1 MENIVCDTSALLYWR
16 TPPLAR
22 LLAAAPEDDPL
33 LRHLV
38 SPRRLRRLRADLAD
52 CSPLTPGIRCAAHL
66 GGAGRELMDARGLL
80 ATGFRG
86 PVDVLAPS
94 REDRRPSEV
103 ARPRLWSEPVPSD
116 QLFPAGQGTLVVV
129 PALALRQVAVRATPV
144 RTALLLGE
152 LLGSFSAYQPPA
164 PMGELLQE
172 LADASALV
180 RYQGWQAGVDNDG
193 RLTGLWSH
201 PPLLTPSAVSG
212 QLEKATTRRGV
223 SKVRAGLELARPNA
237 ASPFEVQAGMLLGT
251 SVRRG
256 GEGLGRFSHN
266 RRVALGPRAA
276 RVARRSACFCDLFWE
291 AEDTPSG
298 RAVDVECQSAA
309 HHFGTR
315 STARDA
321 DRATALQMM
330 GVEVVQLTY
339 AQLADALRFSAFS
352 QFLAGKLG
360 VASREKTEREL
371 KAQAEL
377 RSEVLADWESL
388 PFV

>member
-1 MENIVCDTSALLYWR
+1 MENIVCDTSALLFWR

-38 SPRRLRRLRADLAD
+38 IPHRLRQLRADLAN
-52 CSPLTPGIRCAAHL
+52 CSPLAPGARCVTHL
-66 GGAGRELMDARGLL
+66 GKAGRELVDARGLL
-80 ATGFRG
+80 ATDFRG

-103 ARPRLWSEPVPSD
+103 ARPRLWSEPVPPD
-116 QLFPAGQGTLVVV
+116 QLCPAGQGVLVVL

-152 LLGSFSAYQPPA
+152 LLGSFSVYRPPA

-180 RYQGWQAGVDNDG
+180 RYQGWQAGVDNGG

-201 PPLLTPSAVSG
+201 PPLLTPDTVSDL
-212 QLEKATTRRGV
+212 LEGVTSRRGV

-237 ASPFEVQAGMLLGT
+237 ASPLEVQAGILLGT
-251 SVRRG
+251 NSRRG
-256 GEGLGRFSHN
+256 GEDLGRFSHN
-266 RRVALGPRAA
+266 RRVTLSPQAA
-276 RVARRSACFCDLFWE
+276 RIARQATCFCDLFWE
-291 AEDTPSG
+291 ATDVPSG
-298 RAVDVECQSAA
+298 RAVAVECQSIA
-309 HHFGTR
+309 HHFGTQ
-315 STARDA
+315 SSVRDA

-330 GVEVVQLTY
+330 DVEVVQLTY
-339 AQLADALRFSAFS
+339 AQLVDARRFSAFS
-352 QFLAGKLG
+352 QFLADKLG
-360 VASREKTEREL
+360 VASREKTGREL
-371 KAQAEL
+371 RAQAKL
-377 RSEVLADWESL
+377 RFEVLVDWGDL